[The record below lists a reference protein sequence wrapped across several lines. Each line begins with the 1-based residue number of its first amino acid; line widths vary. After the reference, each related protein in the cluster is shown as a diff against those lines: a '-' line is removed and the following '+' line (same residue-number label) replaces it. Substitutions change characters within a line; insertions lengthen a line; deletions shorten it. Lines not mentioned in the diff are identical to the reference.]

1 MSRAKKLKAT
11 LQEMDEL
18 LKGDLENKDPKL
30 LARLSRDKRLSKE
43 LQSALRSYAK
53 LVQKYNQT
61 TQLIRVKG
69 YEERNALVEEGYGA
83 EIQEVINTLKEV
95 IPNVWG
101 GPILPTKISTRYLQF
116 VEGSDYFGVF
126 FDSERFFRQYTRL
139 RDNEIDE
146 LLSLYKKDLQK
157 RIEVALPG
165 LVNSLGDFDKPK
177 WLFVL
182 GYGAVGKGYGGHWKI
197 PKREIIKYLES

>member
-1 MSRAKKLKAT
+1 MSRAKKLKVT

-69 YEERNALVEEGYGA
+69 HEERNALVEEGYGA

-95 IPNVWG
+95 VPNVWG
-101 GPILPTKISTRYLQF
+101 GPILPTKISARYLQF

-182 GYGAVGKGYGGHWKI
+182 GYGGVGKGYGGHWKI